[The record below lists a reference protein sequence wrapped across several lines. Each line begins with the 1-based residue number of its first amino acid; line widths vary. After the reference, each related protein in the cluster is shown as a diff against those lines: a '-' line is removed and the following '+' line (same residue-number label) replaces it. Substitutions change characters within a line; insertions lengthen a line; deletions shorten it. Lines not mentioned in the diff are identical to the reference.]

1 MCIGIVGDD
10 CLECFITIEQVWSML
25 STEASA
31 NKFIMVGS
39 RLLYARV
46 DYNGRFS
53 CGIVDGTKKTIAYAS
68 IGHIRYAEYY
78 GE

>member
-1 MCIGIVGDD
+1 
-10 CLECFITIEQVWSML
+10 ML